1 VAKIAAM
8 AGIGERIW
16 KVYKMARW
24 LMLLA
29 IIGVALIALRRPAP
43 ATAPPA
49 PAQIKENADSL
60 EQKLQQ
66 LEQQHQSGE
75 PNAEVRLSD
84 EEVNSFIAQ
93 NTATAPAP
101 APDAEPIP
109 EVKPAVA
116 FVGDEVIAQAVVRR
130 YGQDIYV
137 TVRGRLGARNGYL
150 TFSPTGFKIGE
161 LSIPVSLVD
170 AQLQQKLSDPENHAK
185 LKLPDFIS
193 DLRIENGELVVVEK

>member
-1 VAKIAAM
+1 M
-8 AGIGERIW
+8 AGLAERIW
-16 KVYKMARW
+16 KLYKVVRW

-29 IIGVALIALRRPAP
+29 IVGVALIALRRPLP
-43 ATAPPA
+43 ATPPPA

-93 NTATAPAP
+93 NAQTAPAP
-101 APDAEPIP
+101 APDAEPIMP
-109 EVKPAVA
+109 EVKPATVA

-170 AQLQQKLSDPENHAK
+170 AQLQQKLSEPENRAK

-193 DLRIENGELVVVEK
+193 DLRIENGELVVGEK